1 MVTMGERRVGEGINK
16 EVGFNI
22 YHYIQTSAHKI
33 PIRIYVQH
41 QELHN
46 ILQEG
51 SEKEYACVMCVYLC
65 YLLSHVQLFATPQTV
80 ACQAPLSMEFPKQEY
95 WTGQP
100 FPSPGDLPNLRI
112 EARSPALHVDSLLS
126 EPAAKPHLY
135 NIHTYIHICM
145 NHCAVYLKLTQ
156 YCKSPV
162 IQ

>member
-1 MVTMGERRVGEGINK
+1 
-16 EVGFNI
+16 
-22 YHYIQTSAHKI
+22 
-33 PIRIYVQH
+33 
-41 QELHN
+41 
-46 ILQEG
+46 
-51 SEKEYACVMCVYLC
+51 MCVYLC

-80 ACQAPLSMEFPKQEY
+80 ACQAPLSMKFPKQEY

-100 FPSPGDLPNLRI
+100 FPSKGDLANLRI

-126 EPAAKPHLY
+126 EPAGKPHLY
-135 NIHTYIHICM
+135 NIHTHVHVCM